1 VFVWVALSN
10 KQHKRD
16 RLSVAA
22 IVVRDPHVDAVVGRA
37 PLDGWDRVAA
47 VWVCAGQ
54 QVRRW
59 IEQTVSKQTF
69 AGSIAH
75 HVALRAIGAV
85 AEIPDLKGWV
95 VVASN
100 VCARECDELGKS
112 QKKRRKTT
120 FWWQVRHNIVL
131 MHLSI

>member
-1 VFVWVALSN
+1 VFVWVALRN
-10 KQHKRD
+10 KQRETD
-16 RLSVAA
+16 RLSVTAV
-22 IVVRDPHVDAVVGRA
+22 VVRDPHVDVVVGRA

-54 QVRRW
+54 QVRRG
-59 IEQTVSKQTF
+59 IELTVSNHTF

-100 VCARECDELGKS
+100 VCVRECDELGKS
-112 QKKRRKTT
+112 QKKRRKKPFGGRCGT
-120 FWWQVRHNIVL
+120 
-131 MHLSI
+131 MSC